1 MEFKEYIPQGGW
13 IKYHER
19 VRREARHERILQVVM
34 PRSWLPASWSPTGS
48 QRSWNWVS
56 SPHPDPVVYTG

>member
-19 VRREARHERILQVVM
+19 VRREARRERILQVVM
-34 PRSWLPASWSPTGS
+34 PPVLVAGFVVAY
-48 QRSWNWVS
+48 WVAAILEL
-56 SPHPDPVVYTG
+56 GL